1 MPIGG
6 QGRKP
11 RSSAGH
17 RDRYVLIEQVDDPD
31 AQFPLWIPLGF
42 EWMSRDDTAADEHFS
57 SDQVSAWGEAEW
69 QMAYR
74 AEMDP
79 ELLDVPKLRRLI
91 YEGRTYEIRKAAPLA
106 WKRDIALFT
115 LARVG

>member
-6 QGRKP
+6 RA
-11 RSSAGH
+11 RSAAGQ
-17 RDRYVLIEQVDDPD
+17 RDRYVLIEQVADPS
-31 AQFPLWIPLGF
+31 AQFPTWIPLEH

-69 QMAYR
+69 HMAYR
-74 AEMDP
+74 EDMDP
-79 ELLDVPKLRRLI
+79 ELVDVAAVRRLV
-91 YEGRTYEIRKAAPLA
+91 YEGRTYEIRKAAPLG

-115 LARVG
+115 LSRVG